1 MILQLVQRRGQ
12 FVAVTW
18 RRVVGGSGVVFALAL
33 AACTPATSSH
43 IGVRR
48 LQPARPVA
56 ASPLAELLAASTD
69 LGPSQS
75 RRVDTLVTLRSP
87 ARPDALYRWAAPHRL
102 AVRWSAGNRWATV
115 SGTAPA
121 MSAGFGVSIH
131 DYRSRSG
138 KTFYATGQNVAVPG
152 ALHGSVGQ
160 VGRILSYVP
169 KLTRA
174 GVGMRTDVPNGGL
187 TAAQLLTVYN
197 AKALADQGF
206 TGKGKTIVF
215 FEIDG
220 FKQTDLDEFSRAVGL
235 TSFRPTVDSDQPGAP
250 GGETPMDLEV
260 AHAIVPDAKLV
271 VFDARLKNVHSIADV
286 STQTAAMYQAV
297 DRKYPGAIWSLS
309 LGLRCESIF
318 TPADL
323 APMEAGVQHALADGT
338 SAFVSSGDTGG
349 LECKGGDDFG
359 KPPSQADVGLNAYS
373 GLPAMTV
380 VGGTALSTDARGNWV
395 SEQAWTEP
403 ALQQG
408 TSGGPSTKF
417 PRPSWQHAAGIESL
431 PDNKF
436 RLTPDVAADAD
447 PATGVKIYVNG
458 QQQQGG
464 GTSQAAPIWAGFT
477 VMLNQYLAANGGHVL
492 GDINPLL
499 YKAAASTP
507 AAFHDITLG
516 GNAVDSAQPHFDFVT
531 GLGSPNVAVLAGAL
545 LKAEKGTS

>member
-12 FVAVTW
+12 RVTVTL
-18 RRVVGGSGVVFALAL
+18 RRVVGGGSVVVALAL
-33 AACTPATSSH
+33 AACTAPATSH
-43 IGVRR
+43 DAVHRP
-48 LQPARPVA
+48 QPARLA
-56 ASPLAELLAASTD
+56 TANPLAELLAASTD

-75 RRVDTLVTLRSP
+75 RRVDTLVTLRSQS
-87 ARPDALYRWAAPHRL
+87 RPNALYRWADPHQL
-102 AVRWSAGNRWATV
+102 AVQWRTGNSWATV
-115 SGTAPA
+115 TGTAAA
-121 MSAGFGVSIH
+121 MSAGFGVRID

-138 KTFYATGQNVAVPG
+138 TDFYATGQNVAVPG
-152 ALHGSVGQ
+152 ALRGSVGQ

-174 GVGMRTDVPNGGL
+174 GVNMRTDVPDGGL

-220 FKQTDLDEFSRAVGL
+220 FKQTDLDQFSRAVGL
-235 TSFRPTVDSDQPGAP
+235 SSFRPTVDTDQPGEP

-271 VFDARLKNVHSIADV
+271 VFDARLKNARSIADV
-286 STQTAAMYQAV
+286 STQTATAYQAV

-309 LGLRCESIF
+309 LGLSCESLF

-323 APMEAGVQHALADGT
+323 APMQDGVKQALAHGS

-349 LECKGGDDFG
+349 LECKSGADFG
-359 KPPSQADVGLNAYS
+359 KPPTQADVGLNAYS

-380 VGGTALSTDARGNWV
+380 VGGTALSTDARGNWI

-403 ALQQG
+403 AVQQG

-417 PRPSWQHAAGIESL
+417 PRPSWQQGTGISSL

-436 RLTPDVAADAD
+436 RMTPDVAADAD
-447 PATGVKIYVNG
+447 PATGVKIYVDG
-458 QQQQGG
+458 KPQQGG
-464 GTSQAAPIWAGFT
+464 GTSQAAPIWAGIT

-507 AAFHDITLG
+507 TAFHDITLG
-516 GNAVDSAQPHFDFVT
+516 GNAVDSAQAHFDYTT

-545 LKAEKGTS
+545 LKAQKGSS